1 MYHDNSLDGSPRR
14 APAVAEFGPNGS
26 YNHGEGNNKPK
37 NLKQVAAG
45 AATYLKEHNR
55 ETKGYM
61 GFVAAVI
68 FIYYFCSDG
77 DFSFLL
83 TLSSLISCASFF
95 MLAMYQETTRSC
107 VGISAKMM
115 QCYLILQVCRLVAV
129 VPFDGYLPF
138 DRTGDWIYQTVEA
151 FIFLLAGSVVYT
163 CKFRYNSSYADQN
176 DTFNH
181 YYLIGAAVVL
191 GLLLHPSLNDFAPS
205 DICWAVALYLESVAS
220 LPQLFMFQREGQVH
234 KWTAHFLAAQATSK
248 VISFL
253 FWASSFGEL
262 HNHSVAKNSANPLKG
277 YVGYWVLT
285 VQGFQLLVMGDFT
298 WSYYKCLAT
307 GVPINHMLSEV

>member
-1 MYHDNSLDGSPRR
+1 MYHDNSLDGSPTNRPHMT
-14 APAVAEFGPNGS
+14 PAQEFGPSAAQQDDG
-26 YNHGEGNNKPK
+26 KPRT
-37 NLKQVAAG
+37 LKQL
-45 AATYLKEHNR
+45 TRSMTEYLKEHNR
-55 ETKGYM
+55 ETKGYV
-61 GFVAAVI
+61 FFFLAIV
-68 FIYYFCSDG
+68 FIYHFFSDG

-83 TLSSLISCASFF
+83 TLSSLISMASFF
-95 MLAMYQETTRSC
+95 MLALYQETTHSC

-115 QCYLILQVCRLVAV
+115 QCYLILQICRLCAI

-151 FIFLLAGSVVYT
+151 FIFLLAGSIVYT
-163 CKFRYNSSYADQN
+163 CKFRYPSTYADNQ

-181 YYLIGAAVVL
+181 YYLILPSLVL
-191 GLLLHPSLNDFAPS
+191 GVLLHPSLNDFAPS
-205 DICWAVALYLESVAS
+205 DICWAIALYLESVAS
-220 LPQLFMFQREGQVH
+220 LPQLFMFQREGTVH

-262 HNHSVAKNSANPLKG
+262 HNHSAAKASANPLKG

-285 VQGFQLLVMGDFT
+285 MQGFQLLVMGDFT
-298 WSYYKCLAT
+298 YQYYKCLAT